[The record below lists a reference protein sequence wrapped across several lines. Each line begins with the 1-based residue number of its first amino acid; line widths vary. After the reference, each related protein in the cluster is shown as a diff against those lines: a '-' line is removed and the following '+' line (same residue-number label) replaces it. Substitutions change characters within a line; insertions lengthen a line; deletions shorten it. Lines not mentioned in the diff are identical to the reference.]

1 MTDVLE
7 VSTHMPL
14 ARHDALD
21 PDSQA
26 YAIQVSTH
34 MPLARHD
41 VVSENVIRS
50 PTVST
55 HMPLARHDEAVN

>member
-1 MTDVLE
+1 
-7 VSTHMPL
+7 MPL